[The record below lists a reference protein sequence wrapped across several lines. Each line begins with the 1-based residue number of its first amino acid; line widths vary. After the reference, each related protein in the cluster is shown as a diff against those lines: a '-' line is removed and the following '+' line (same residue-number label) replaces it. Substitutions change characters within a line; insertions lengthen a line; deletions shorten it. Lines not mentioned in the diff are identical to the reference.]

1 MKGISHFITGVALA
15 TFFPQVA
22 QAGAQGSL
30 LPMLGG
36 IGGILPDTLDFKFWR
51 YFERYSTEID
61 PGPDPDPEVIAD
73 GLANAMRKAY
83 EEGKSQNVMVH
94 TIRLGADLWR
104 EYAIRFDPEN
114 GQVVVRIGPL
124 VNTGQVPLP
133 GTAPPLSS
141 PPPAGGIEGGPPQ
154 AGGIEVGEARRKL
167 DVPLV
172 HTYSSEYKV
181 NIFSGPSFRFER
193 EGDQLYVHFLDWHRR
208 WSHSLVLAV
217 VVGLATLLLVGLF
230 AGWDVGS
237 WAGLVTGLGFAGHVL
252 EDQLGYMGSNLL
264 WPFTKKRVPGLKMI
278 HSGDAIPNFLTVWIS
293 VAAILFNLDR
303 FSAQPMLD
311 PWWFLGLAVALPAVV
326 LGAAYF
332 AQKARP
338 RPGQASLEAKRQAD
352 MVAEVEELEIA

>member
-1 MKGISHFITGVALA
+1 MKGIAHFITGVALA
-15 TFFPQVA
+15 TFFPEVVQS
-22 QAGAQGSL
+22 GAQGSL

-36 IGGILPDTLDFKFWR
+36 IAGILPDTLDFKFAR
-51 YFERYSTEID
+51 YFEDYSAEID
-61 PGPDPDPEVIAD
+61 PGPDPDPEAIAD

-83 EEGKSQNVMVH
+83 EDGKPQNVMVH

-104 EYAIRFDPEN
+104 EYAIRFDPEQ
-114 GQVVVRIGPL
+114 GEVVVRIGPL

-133 GTAPPLSS
+133 GSEP
-141 PPPAGGIEGGPPQ
+141 EG
-154 AGGIEVGEARRKL
+154 AAEARRKL
-167 DVPLV
+167 GVPLV

-208 WSHSLVLAV
+208 WSHSLTLAV
-217 VVGLATLLLVGLF
+217 VVGLAVVILVGLF
-230 AGWDVGS
+230 AGWNVGL
-237 WAGLVTGLGFAGHVL
+237 WAGLVAGLGFAGHVL

-264 WPFTKKRVPGLKMI
+264 WPFTKKRVPGAKLI

-293 VAAILFNLDR
+293 VAVILFNLDR

-311 PWWFLGLAVALPAVV
+311 PWWFLGLAVALPGVT

-338 RPGQASLEAKRQAD
+338 RPGQASLEGKRQAD
-352 MVAEVEELEIA
+352 MIAEAEELEIA

>member
-15 TFFPQVA
+15 TFFPEVTR
-22 QAGAQGSL
+22 AGAQGSL

-36 IGGILPDTLDFKFWR
+36 IGGILSDTLDFKFAR
-51 YFERYSTEID
+51 YFEHYSIEID
-61 PGPDPDPEVIAD
+61 PGSDPDPEAIAD
-73 GLANAMRKAY
+73 GLARAMHKVY
-83 EEGKSQNVMVH
+83 ETGQSQNVMVH

-114 GQVVVRIGPL
+114 REVAVRIGPL

-133 GTAPPLSS
+133 GTR
-141 PPPAGGIEGGPPQ
+141 PQ
-154 AGGIEVGEARRKL
+154 GVTEARRKL
-167 DVPLV
+167 DVSLV

-208 WSHSLVLAV
+208 WSHSLTLAV
-217 VVGLATLLLVGLF
+217 VVGLAMLLLVGLF
-230 AGWDVGS
+230 AGWNTGL
-237 WAGLVTGLGFAGHVL
+237 WAGLVAGLGFAGHVL
-252 EDQLGYMGSNLL
+252 EDQLGYMGSNLF

-278 HSGDAIPNFLTVWIS
+278 HSGDAIPNLLTVWVS
-293 VAAILFNLDR
+293 VAAILFNLDL
-303 FSAQPMLD
+303 FSDQPMLD
-311 PWWFLGLAVALPAVV
+311 PWWFLGLAVVLPVVV

-332 AQKARP
+332 LHKSHL
-338 RPGQASLEAKRQAD
+338 RPGQVSLEAKRQAD

>member
-15 TFFPQVA
+15 TFFPEVA

-36 IGGILPDTLDFKFWR
+36 IGGILPDTLDFKFAR
-51 YFERYSTEID
+51 YFEHYSTEID
-61 PGPDPDPEVIAD
+61 PGPDPDPEVIAER
-73 GLANAMRKAY
+73 LASAMRMAY
-83 EEGKSQNVMVH
+83 EGGEPQNVMVH
-94 TIRLGADLWR
+94 TIRLGTDLWR

-133 GTAPPLSS
+133 GTQ
-141 PPPAGGIEGGPPQ
+141 PQ
-154 AGGIEVGEARRKL
+154 GAVEARRKL
-167 DVPLV
+167 NVPMV

-193 EGDQLYVHFLDWHRR
+193 EGDKLYVHFLDWHRR
-208 WSHSLVLAV
+208 WSHSLTLALV
-217 VVGLATLLLVGLF
+217 MGLAAFLSIGLV
-230 AGWDVGS
+230 AGWSVGM
-237 WAGLVTGLGFAGHVL
+237 WAGLVTGVGFAGHVL
-252 EDQLGYMGSNLL
+252 EDQLGYMGSNLF
-264 WPFTKKRVPGLKMI
+264 WPFTKKRVPGLKLI
-278 HSGDAIPNFLTVWIS
+278 HSGDAVPNFLTVWIS
-293 VAAILFNLDR
+293 VAVILFNLDR
-303 FSAQPMLD
+303 FSSQPLLD
-311 PWWFLGLAVALPAVV
+311 PGWFLGLAVGLPVVV

-332 AQKARP
+332 VRKSRP